1 MLPMLSLCVAALAG
15 AREPAPAR
23 YVFLFIGDGMGA
35 AQVAL
40 AEAWKAS
47 VTGDSTGFAPTSF
60 TGFPVRGEVTTH
72 CAVRRITESAAAA
85 TALASGTKAGDAV
98 IGLDP
103 RDSHALRTLAEE
115 ARDAGVP
122 VGIMTTVAVNH
133 ATPAGFYAHVDH
145 REMYWEIGSQLSAS
159 RMDLF
164 AGAGFLDPTGKPGQ
178 GLPDLHDMAKAK
190 GYRIVRGR
198 DSLASARLPAL
209 LLAPTQASGISLPW
223 AMDPPETDVPRLADY
238 VRTGIRLL
246 DGEKGFFLM
255 VEGGKVDWACH
266 ANDARAEIGEVW
278 DLDSAVQVALEFAKR
293 HPKET
298 LILVTA
304 DHETGG
310 LTLGNGENGFRTDF
324 SLLSHQKLSAE
335 RLSDSLGAWLS
346 RELLGNRLA
355 SSASRSDVDQGV
367 SSRDSARIFKGLLVR
382 IGEWTGLGRDA
393 GLQLR
398 QGDTLELALAFR
410 NSLPQQRR
418 GLNCAP
424 LARTAIGIL
433 DRRAGVGWTT
443 ASHTALPVPVYAWGA
458 GAERFAGRQDNTD
471 LPRKIRALTDWGA
484 MPR

>member
-1 MLPMLSLCVAALAG
+1 MLSLCAAALAG
-15 AREPAPAR
+15 AREPDPAR

-47 VTGDSTGFAPTSF
+47 VTGDSTGFVPTSF

-103 RDSHALRTLAEE
+103 HDSHALRTLAEE

-145 REMYWEIGSQLSAS
+145 REKYWEIGSQLTAS

-164 AGAGFLDPTGKPGQ
+164 AGSGFLDPTGKPGQ
-178 GLPDLHDMAKAK
+178 NLPDLYGMAKAK

-198 DSLASARLPAL
+198 GSLAGARLPAL
-209 LLAPTQASGISLPW
+209 LFAPAQASGVSLPW
-223 AMDPPETDVPRLADY
+223 AMDPPEADVPRLADY

-255 VEGGKVDWACH
+255 AEGGKVDWACH
-266 ANDARAEIGEVW
+266 ANDARAAVGEVW

-324 SLLSHQKLSAE
+324 ALLSHQKLSME
-335 RLSDSLGAWLS
+335 RLADSLGLWLA
-346 RELLGNRLA
+346 RELQGSRPVA
-355 SSASRSDVDQGV
+355 SASRSDVDQGV
-367 SSRDSARIFKGLLVR
+367 SSRDSARIFKGLLAR
-382 IGEWTGLGRDA
+382 IGEWTGLGRAA
-393 GLQLR
+393 GLQLT
-398 QGDTLELALAFR
+398 QGDSLELVAAFAKG
-410 NSLPQQRR
+410 LPHPGQ
-418 GLNCAP
+418 GLSCSP

-433 DRRAGVGWTT
+433 DRCAGVGWTT
-443 ASHTALPVPVYAWGA
+443 SSHTALPVQVYAWGA
-458 GAERFAGRQDNTD
+458 GAERFAGRQDNID
-471 LPRKIRALTDWGA
+471 LPRKIRALTGWGA
-484 MPR
+484 IPR

>member
-1 MLPMLSLCVAALAG
+1 MLSLCAAALAG
-15 AREPAPAR
+15 AREPEPVR

-47 VTGDSTGFAPTSF
+47 VTGDSTGFSPTSF
-60 TGFPVRGEVTTH
+60 SGFPVRGEVTTH

-85 TALASGTKAGDAV
+85 TALASGTKAGEAV

-103 RDSHALRTLAEE
+103 HGSRALRTVAEE

-133 ATPAGFYAHVDH
+133 ATPAGFYAHVDS
-145 REMYWEIGSQLSAS
+145 REKYWEIGSQLTAS

-164 AGAGFLDPTGKPGQ
+164 AGSGFQEPTGKPGQ
-178 GLPDLHDMAKAK
+178 ELPDLHGMAKAK

-198 DSLASARLPAL
+198 DSLAGARLPAL
-209 LLAPTQASGISLPW
+209 LLAPEQASGVSLPW
-223 AMDPPETDVPRLADY
+223 AMDPAETDVPRLADY
-238 VRTGIRLL
+238 LRTGIRLM

-255 VEGGKVDWACH
+255 AEGGKVDWACH
-266 ANDARAEIGEVW
+266 ANDARAGIGEVW
-278 DLDSAVQVALEFAKR
+278 DLDSAVRVALEFARR

-310 LTLGNGENGFRTDF
+310 LSLGNGENGFRTDF

-335 RLSDSLGAWLS
+335 RLADTLGAWLS
-346 RELLGNRLA
+346 RELLGSGRV
-355 SSASRSDVDQGV
+355 SSASRSDAMDPGLA
-367 SSRDSARIFKGLLVR
+367 SRDSARIFKGLLDR
-382 IGEWTGLGRDA
+382 IGSWTGLGRAA
-393 GLQLR
+393 GLQLKR
-398 QGDTLELALAFR
+398 GDSLELASAFEK
-410 NSLPQQRR
+410 SLPRQGR
-418 GLNCAP
+418 GMSCVP
-424 LARTAIGIL
+424 LARAAIGIL

-443 ASHTALPVPVYAWGA
+443 SSHTAVPVPVYAWGA
-458 GAERFAGRQDNTD
+458 GSEVFGGRLDNVD
-471 LPRKIRALTDWGA
+471 LPRKIRQLTGWGA
-484 MPR
+484 KSN